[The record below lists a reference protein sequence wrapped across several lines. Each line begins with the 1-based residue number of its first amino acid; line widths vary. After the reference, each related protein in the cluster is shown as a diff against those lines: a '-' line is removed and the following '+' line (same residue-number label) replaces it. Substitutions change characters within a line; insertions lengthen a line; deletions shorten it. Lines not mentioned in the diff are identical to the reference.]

1 MKFEEAV
8 KHLMAGDYVQRPNW
22 KATGEYA
29 LAPPGVPYIWK
40 IVTVPAVNA
49 GNWMHTKEDLLADD
63 YEVIKNTEDADVPDA
78 A

>member
-8 KHLMAGDYVQRPNW
+8 KHLMDGDYVQRPSW

-40 IVTVPAVNA
+40 IVTIPAANA
-49 GNWMHTKEDLLADD
+49 GNWMPTKEDLLAED
-63 YEVIKNTEDADVPDA
+63 YEVIKKCEDAAVTDA